1 MPAGDL
7 DRAITIGR
15 HPPPSLRRAWLLCY
29 RLYDIAD
36 EIDLAKVERLGIREM
51 SRLRLSRQRS
61 GYVHLPNPPLSVAL
75 GSRTLE
81 LNAGA
86 MSAEM
91 SARLFDHGAASVVLK
106 IALPQGC
113 SFAELVPVVAEVQ
126 ESNLIDAVTRD
137 AIDELRGTIAEA
149 IQGRHLWDQDESYTV
164 VFVEELSEALT
175 ADALVERVDIAR
187 LVLGE
192 TDDVELSQAE
202 RDDVLRQ
209 RFQYSQN
216 DLTVVDWNAAFVY
229 EPSGSMDIPD
239 VLEIANAHLL
249 ELRYYDDQLDQ
260 HVMRIYEQ
268 MQRSRRRWF
277 SLFLSPY
284 RKLQRN
290 VLLTLIEIGEFV
302 ERVENSLKIIGDI
315 YIAKV
320 YEGSLVQLR
329 VPSYEASVNRKLQ
342 LLSHSYQLLKD
353 EIDTDR
359 ALALETLIVLLIV
372 TEIGLYTLTG
382 H

>member
-1 MPAGDL
+1 MS
-7 DRAITIGR
+7 R
-15 HPPPSLRRAWLLCY
+15 HSAPSLRRAWLLCY

-36 EIDLAKVERLGIREM
+36 EIDLAKVERLGLQDM
-51 SRLRLSRQRS
+51 SRLRLARQRS

-81 LNAGA
+81 LKGGPR
-86 MSAEM
+86 SAELT
-91 SARLFDHGAASVVLK
+91 ARLFDHGAASVVFKL
-106 IALPQGC
+106 AVPEGC
-113 SFAELVPVVAEVQ
+113 SFAELVPMVAELQDSSVLDTLAR
-126 ESNLIDAVTRD
+126 ESVEALQT
-137 AIDELRGTIAEA
+137 TIQKATERA
-149 IQGRHLWDQDESYTV
+149 HFWEQDESYTV
-164 VFVEELSEALT
+164 IFVEELSEQLT
-175 ADALVERVDIAR
+175 ADQLLERVDIAR
-187 LVLGE
+187 LLLGE
-192 TDDVELSQAE
+192 TDEVELSRAE

-209 RFQYSQN
+209 RFQYGDN

-229 EPSGSMDIPD
+229 EPSGSLDIPD

-249 ELRYYDDQLDQ
+249 ELRYYDEQLDQ
-260 HVMRIYEQ
+260 SIMRIYER
-268 MQRSRRRWF
+268 MQKSRPRWF

-284 RKLQRN
+284 RRLQRD
-290 VLLTLIEIGEFV
+290 VLLNLIELGEFV

-329 VPSYEASVNRKLQ
+329 IPSYQASVNRKLQ

-359 ALALETLIVLLIV
+359 SLALEALIVILIV
-372 TEIGLYTLTG
+372 TEIGLYTLAG
-382 H
+382 R